1 MIDDIEILKTK
12 KRILSI
18 THQQDVDGL
27 FCGAI
32 LKNTFHD
39 TLVYLTNYGSNNML
53 KISTTIE
60 DNISRSKKKGIII
73 ISDLSIDNL
82 DDLKPIECAAVKAKE
97 CGWEFIWID
106 HHYWNE
112 IIKEKVQSFATL
124 IVSKDEEQKCA
135 AEIIIE
141 TFKIKRTACQRMAK
155 FAHAADFRSNEINK
169 FPPLPEIIRYF
180 LTLPD
185 AYKKLQTIINKASKG
200 VFWDDDL
207 QQVYESNYLP
217 IKESLMQK
225 TLQSF
230 IVQNIHN
237 YKIAIVE
244 SPKILSK
251 SILAERIFEL
261 QQDIDLAIMYA
272 PDGKLSIRRKPGSNI
287 KCDVIAQ
294 KLHGGG
300 HIYAAAGVINPKIDE
315 GEENIKKIDRDDV
328 IEELQKVLK

>member
-1 MIDDIEILKTK
+1 LIDDIGILKKK

-32 LKNTFHD
+32 LKNTFND
-39 TLVYLTNYGSNNML
+39 TLVYLTNYGYNNML
-53 KISTTIE
+53 KISKTIE
-60 DNISRSKKKGIII
+60 DNVSRSKKKGIII

-82 DDLKPIECAAVKAKE
+82 DELKPIECAAVKAKE
-97 CGWEFIWID
+97 YGWEFIWID

-124 IVSKDEEQKCA
+124 ILSKDEEQKCA
-135 AEIIIE
+135 AEIIVE

-155 FAHAADFRSNEINK
+155 FAHAADFRSKEINK

-185 AYKKLQTIINKASKG
+185 AYKKLQTIVNKASKG
-200 VFWDDDL
+200 IFWDDDL
-207 QQVYESNYLP
+207 QQVYESDYIP

-225 TLQSF
+225 ALQSF
-230 IVQNIHN
+230 TIQNIRN

-251 SILAERIFEL
+251 SIIAERIFEL
-261 QQDIDLAIMYA
+261 QKDIDLAIMFA
-272 PDGKLSIRRKPGSNI
+272 PDGKLSIRRKPESNI

-300 HIYAAAGVINPKIDE
+300 HSYAAAGVIKPRIDDD
-315 GEENIKKIDRDDV
+315 GENTKKIDIDDV
-328 IEELQKVLK
+328 IEELQKIL